1 MPHHTTP
8 DHVKPYVQD
17 TLTTRALHFSMSELQ
32 SRMDL
37 RDPDALELEYTRLM
51 MGFLLFVP
59 APAHLAMIGLG
70 GGSLAKFCHKHLART
85 RACVVEINPHVIAL
99 REAFNIP
106 PDSPRFQILQA
117 DGAAFVRQP
126 PQRFEVLLVD
136 GFDYDGLPAALSSQ
150 RFYDDCADTVAPGG
164 VMVANLHLGHAQYA
178 QQLERIRRSFA
189 GAVLAVHDS
198 DGSNAIVF
206 ACKGDALVA
215 MPNPLIGPL
224 RRPKAL
230 SEAGWRPLQAPFA
243 RITSALQLET
253 GQGA

>member
-1 MPHHTTP
+1 
-8 DHVKPYVQD
+8 
-17 TLTTRALHFSMSELQ
+17 
-32 SRMDL
+32 
-37 RDPDALELEYTRLM
+37 
-51 MGFLLFVP
+51 
-59 APAHLAMIGLG
+59 
-70 GGSLAKFCHKHLART
+70 
-85 RACVVEINPHVIAL
+85 
-99 REAFNIP
+99 
-106 PDSPRFQILQA
+106 
-117 DGAAFVRQP
+117 
-126 PQRFEVLLVD
+126 
-136 GFDYDGLPAALSSQ
+136 
-150 RFYDDCADTVAPGG
+150 
-164 VMVANLHLGHAQYA
+164 MVANLHLGHAQYA

-243 RITSALQLET
+243 RIALALKLET